1 MAYDKDKN
9 YQAIIDEAVA
19 KGDYKAAAQAEQA
32 RNAKIADLNTAGTNK
47 WNATATNKYQ
57 GWLDDTDYSTIG
69 RQQMDSGASADEVL
83 KTYNARLAKASGTVG
98 LEKYANDAFQQ
109 EMLDYI
115 LNYKAEPSFD
125 YNQYIA
131 QNAKPTYTSQYSDQ
145 IDRMLDEILNRE
157 DFSYDAA
164 SDPLYQ
170 QYARMYQR
178 EGDRAMRDTM
188 AEAASAAGGMNSYA
202 VTAAQ
207 QANNYYASQLNDT
220 IPELYQLAYEMYLQ
234 DKASDVENLGILNS
248 MDDRQ
253 YARYRDTMSDWM
265 NDRDFAYGKYRDDVA
280 DYQWDTSFDYGKE
293 QDEIHNN
300 QWQQSFDETVKQNE
314 IGNNQWQQS
323 FDETVKQNEIGNN
336 QWQQQFDETVKQN
349 AIGNNQWQQQF
360 DESKRQNDISNS
372 QWQQSFNESVR
383 QHNIANRTRN
393 TGSSGT
399 KPESDDILGTI
410 MGMTDP
416 AQVQAYLLNS
426 GEAQWR
432 VNEYYNMWLNA
443 QGNKAPTSGSGSG
456 NGNDGNDGNGDNGD
470 DLEITNAH
478 SESRVHVQGYG
489 WLSYQELQKYVDSG
503 KIQETIKNGKV
514 TYKKVS

>member
-1 MAYDKDKN
+1 MAYDPNKD
-9 YQAIIDEAVA
+9 YQAIINDAVA
-19 KGDYKAAAQAEQA
+19 KGDYKTAAQAEQA
-32 RNAKIADLNTAGTNK
+32 RNEKIADLNATGTNK

-57 GWLDDTDYSTIG
+57 GWLDDTDYSLIG
-69 RQQMDSGASADEVL
+69 RQQMDSGASADDVL
-83 KTYNARLAKASGTVG
+83 KTYNSRLAKATGTVG

-115 LNYKAEPSFD
+115 LNYKSEPSFN
-125 YNQYIA
+125 YTSYIA
-131 QNAKPTYTSQYSDQ
+131 NNPKPTYTSSYSDQ
-145 IDRMLDEILNRE
+145 IDKMLNEILTRE

-170 QYARMYQR
+170 QYASMYQR

-253 YARYRDTMSDWM
+253 YARYRDTMADWT
-265 NDRDFAYGKYRDDVA
+265 NDRDFAYNRYRDDVA
-280 DYQWDTSFDYGKE
+280 DNQWKTSFDYGKE

-300 QWQQSFDETVKQNE
+300 QWQQSFDETVKQNA

-336 QWQQQFDETVKQN
+336 QWQQQFDESVRQN
-349 AIGNNQWQQQF
+349 DISNSQWQQQF

-372 QWQQSFNESVR
+372 QWQQSFEADKRKAETKNSG
-383 QHNIANRTRN
+383 N
-393 TGSSGT
+393 SGT
-399 KPESDDILGTI
+399 NPGSDDILSTI

-416 AQVQAYLLNS
+416 AQV
-426 GEAQWR
+426 
-432 VNEYYNMWLNA
+432 
-443 QGNKAPTSGSGSG
+443 
-456 NGNDGNDGNGDNGD
+456 
-470 DLEITNAH
+470 
-478 SESRVHVQGYG
+478 
-489 WLSYQELQKYVDSG
+489 
-503 KIQETIKNGKV
+503 
-514 TYKKVS
+514 